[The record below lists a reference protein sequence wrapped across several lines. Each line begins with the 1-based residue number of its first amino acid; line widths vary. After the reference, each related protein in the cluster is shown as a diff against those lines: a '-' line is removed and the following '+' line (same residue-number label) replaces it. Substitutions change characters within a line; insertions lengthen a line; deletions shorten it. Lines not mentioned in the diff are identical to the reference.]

1 MKKIK
6 RSHFEFKHPR
16 CGLPPFA
23 ENLPDDIKEKLEKI
37 WENYEVGTD
46 CKEQRDA
53 TQQIVRE
60 KSLISER
67 KINFQVDNLTPE
79 QKTRALRPIHHE
91 PKHHLGHG
99 HHGPRFLRNA
109 TKEVKH

>member
-1 MKKIK
+1 MQISLILNKIVNLLKKCL
-6 RSHFEFKHPR
+6 HFEFKHPR

-60 KSLISER
+60 KSLISE
-67 KINFQVDNLTPE
+67 KN
-79 QKTRALRPIHHE
+79 
-91 PKHHLGHG
+91 
-99 HHGPRFLRNA
+99 
-109 TKEVKH
+109 